1 MTLVWGLVVY
11 TPIPCAV
18 AQVKKFVR
26 AQHWFQ
32 DLTQIGVSQKGGAL
46 KDSAHRPLFH
56 FKKIGFVLPN
66 GPPCGFNRY
75 NLKILLYI
83 KQLKIVTITKIS
95 RYPAS
100 Y

>member
-18 AQVKKFVR
+18 AQAKKFVR

-46 KDSAHRPLFH
+46 KDSAHPAFVSFQENWVRSAKRPALR
-56 FKKIGFVLPN
+56 IY
-66 GPPCGFNRY
+66 RY

-83 KQLKIVTITKIS
+83 KQLKIVKMTKIS
-95 RYPAS
+95 RYPAP